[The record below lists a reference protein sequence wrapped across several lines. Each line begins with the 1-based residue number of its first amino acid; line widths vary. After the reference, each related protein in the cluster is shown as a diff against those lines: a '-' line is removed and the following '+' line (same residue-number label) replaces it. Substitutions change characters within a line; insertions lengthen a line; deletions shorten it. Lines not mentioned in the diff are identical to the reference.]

1 MPDTASVSDKA
12 LAVFAFAAYHQ
23 LGSGQP
29 VTKVIRGDGHGHKA
43 DEEAVQE
50 LQDRKLAVVEGNDIR
65 FSEEGLA
72 MLGRSLD
79 ALRSAGAG
87 G

>member
-1 MPDTASVSDKA
+1 MPDTDRLSDKA

-29 VTKVIRGDGHGHKA
+29 VTKVIREDGQGHKA
-43 DEEAVQE
+43 DEAAVEE
-50 LQDRKLAVVEGNDIR
+50 LQVRQLATAEGNDIG

-72 MLGRSLD
+72 RLGRVID
-79 ALRSAGAG
+79 AMRSAGAG